1 MAFFKALFHRP
12 LTYNDLLKSADKII
26 TSPPL
31 PADWKRLAAG
41 WVGSNGTSLLDY
53 WRDYCKSQLKMIAD
67 EATWQMQRSRLLKL
81 IMAERTWRAAYTVS
95 QDAKHVASWSFMCK
109 DADWAKNA
117 ANEKNLRL
125 LLTQRWLMAVLSD
138 ACLIAVGIKS
148 YGLDKAKDTELEL
161 HYVFHKEVKS
171 LDVGVMEAMLDA
183 VSEYRDDDAHLIA
196 AFKDD
201 HLAPLI
207 REQYTLL
214 AQLEDDVANSTL
226 DIAWFASQLN
236 ALKQKQTELAA
247 LVSSK

>member
-12 LTYNDLLKSADKII
+12 LTYNELLKSADNII
-26 TSPPL
+26 ASPPL

-41 WVGSNGTSLLDY
+41 LVGRNGISLLNY

-67 EATWQMQRSRLLKL
+67 EVTWQMQKSRLLKL
-81 IMAERTWRAAYTVS
+81 IMMERTWRAAYVAS
-95 QDAKHVASWSFMCK
+95 QGAKHVAAWSFMCE
-109 DADWAKNA
+109 DADWAKG
-117 ANEKNLRL
+117 ANDTNLHL

-138 ACLIAVGIKS
+138 SCLITVGMKF
-148 YGLDKAKDTELEL
+148 YGLDNAKDAELEL
-161 HYVFHKEVKS
+161 HYLLHKEVKS

-183 VSEYRDDDAHLIA
+183 ADECRDDDAHMIA

-214 AQLEDDVANSTL
+214 AQLEDDVANSTV
-226 DIAWFASQLN
+226 DIAWFGSQLN
-236 ALKQKQTELAA
+236 AVKQKQAELVA
-247 LVSSK
+247 LVSPN